1 MAHVQ
6 PRKNKDGKII
16 SYSIRVYKGRDSN
29 GKQLKPFTTTFNFDP
44 KWSERKIQ
52 AELQKAA
59 IKFEEECKKG
69 TVADNKQTFERYADY
84 VISLKERT
92 GVKHRTIIRYKE
104 LLKRILP
111 AIGHFK
117 LSELKP
123 QHLNALYEQLGK
135 DGLNKNTGKTLS
147 NKTILEH
154 HRLIRTILAQAEK
167 ELLVPYN
174 AAAKATP
181 PKVEKKEANYL
192 QIEDIENILFYLSKE
207 PLKQQAFII
216 LLIFTGFRRG
226 EIMGLK
232 WDKIDFKNN
241 LITIDTNL
249 LYSKERGIYED
260 TPKTEQSKRTISVPI
275 QVMNILKAYRK
286 EYNTKKLSLGSC
298 WHDTNFVFVQ
308 ENGKPMHPDS
318 LTDYCYKFTKKYN
331 QLIET
336 ENKNKPKSQQIK
348 LLPHI
353 NPHAF
358 RHTQASMLIL
368 NGVDITTVSKRLGHA
383 KTSTTADIYS
393 HLMQKADEKASD
405 TLAELFLDKD
415 NIIILNNK

>member
-1 MAHVQ
+1 M
-6 PRKNKDGKII
+6 
-16 SYSIRVYKGRDSN
+16 
-29 GKQLKPFTTTFNFDP
+29 
-44 KWSERKIQ
+44 
-52 AELQKAA
+52 
-59 IKFEEECKKG
+59 
-69 TVADNKQTFERYADY
+69 
-84 VISLKERT
+84 
-92 GVKHRTIIRYKE
+92 
-104 LLKRILP
+104 LKRISP
-111 AIGHFK
+111 AIGYFK

-167 ELLVPYN
+167 ELLVQYN
-174 AAAKATP
+174 AAIKATP

-286 EYNTKKLSLGSC
+286 EYNTKRLSLGSC

-331 QLIET
+331 QLIEK

-358 RHTQASMLIL
+358 WHTQASMLIL

-393 HLMQKADEKASD
+393 HLMQKADESASN
-405 TLAELFLDKD
+405 TLEDILLKKNEIKS
-415 NIIILNNK
+415 NIAN